1 MTPSRNI
8 LKKLEN
14 KAIIIEY
21 IRGSAGNLVQRIIAS
36 DSKFF
41 WDAKL
46 NNSYEYESNPI
57 KWPNKG
63 YIPNEKYKN
72 NSTCESEHSFF
83 DTVITSVVGKSLLLK
98 ALRQNK
104 IFSFRMHI
112 TLRHLNNNIKII
124 RIVGINKLEDRPII
138 YETHPFKEFYKP
150 IKHPNTYN
158 LNINNLTS
166 TDYNIFK
173 KEYIGLCNNLN
184 LTPNIEEVRN
194 FILIWKDKQ
203 TSATIVKMNPKKR
216 LLK

>member
-21 IRGSAGNLVQRIIAS
+21 IRGSAGNLVGRIIAS
-36 DSKFF
+36 DNKFY
-41 WDAKL
+41 WDHDM

-57 KWPNKG
+57 KWPKG
-63 YIPNEKYKN
+63 DYKARAN
-72 NSTCESEHSFF
+72 TCESRYGFF
-83 DTVITSVVGKSLLLK
+83 DTTITSVEGRNSILK
-98 ALRQNK
+98 AMKSKKLY
-104 IFSFRMHI
+104 IFRLNSS
-112 TLRHLNNNIKII
+112 LRHLNNNIKII
-124 RIVGINKLEDRPII
+124 RIVGINNRNNRPSL
-138 YETHPFKEFYKP
+138 YTTHSVKEFYKP

-203 TSATIVKMNPKKR
+203 K
-216 LLK
+216 